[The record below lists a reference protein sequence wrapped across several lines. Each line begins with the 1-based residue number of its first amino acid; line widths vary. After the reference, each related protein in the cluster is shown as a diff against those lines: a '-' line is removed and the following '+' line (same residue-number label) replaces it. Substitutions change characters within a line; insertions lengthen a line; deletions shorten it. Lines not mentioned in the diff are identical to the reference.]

1 MRMHHPPTPS
11 LKNSKGGGENASSA
25 GIASEGRRAVRRT
38 VRHCQ
43 SFVLALEASDM
54 NTEIRTGRTVV
65 WASSCKPTRA
75 KSGRVTGQETLEQ
88 AGYHVITAIDRASIL
103 HALDSSSPD
112 VLIADFEML
121 CAGEEPLLL
130 QIARSISH
138 RHLPV
143 LTIMLGEELFPD
155 WMWEVDQTV
164 CFLRTPFQA
173 GELAEFVR
181 RITKAHEHPD
191 RPL

>member
-1 MRMHHPPTPS
+1 MHPPPTPS
-11 LKNSKGGGENASSA
+11 LNKSKGGGENTPSA
-25 GIASEGRRAVRRT
+25 GIVSEGGRAVRRT
-38 VRHCQ
+38 ARRCQ
-43 SFVLALEASDM
+43 SSVPAAKASDM

-75 KSGRVTGQETLEQ
+75 KSVRVTGQETLEQ
-88 AGYHVITAIDRASIL
+88 AGYHVITATDRASL
-103 HALDSSSPD
+103 LTALDSSSPD
-112 VLIADFEML
+112 ILIADFEML

-143 LTIMLGEELFPD
+143 LTIMSGEEQLPD

-164 CFLRTPFQA
+164 CLLRTPFQT
-173 GELAEFVR
+173 GELTEFVR
-181 RITKAHEHPD
+181 RIIKAHEHPD
-191 RPL
+191 TPL